1 MAKRFVLRIIYFN
14 SANGYNIV
22 KMKKLLLTFLMLSAV
37 FSARAQK
44 LAVNTDVLMDAC
56 MIPSVG
62 LEMTVGNWS
71 TLGLNVLG
79 CNKPYGKN
87 IKLLAAQPEYRYY
100 FSGRPMHSLFVG
112 VGGVGAIYDAS
123 IKGKVYKGI
132 AYGGGITF
140 GYVMNVTKRLFIDFH
155 AGVAAVGYNRKE
167 YFAGDNYGDYVV
179 GGLNRPNASGYYL
192 MPQRIGISVAYIL
205 K

>member
-1 MAKRFVLRIIYFN
+1 L
-14 SANGYNIV
+14 
-22 KMKKLLLTFLMLSAV
+22 
-37 FSARAQK
+37 
-44 LAVNTDVLMDAC
+44 
-56 MIPSVG
+56 
-62 LEMTVGNWS
+62 
-71 TLGLNVLG
+71 
-79 CNKPYGKN
+79 
-87 IKLLAAQPEYRYY
+87 
-100 FSGRPMHSLFVG
+100 
-112 VGGVGAIYDAS
+112 

-179 GGLNRPNASGYYL
+179 GGLNKPNASGYYL

>member
-1 MAKRFVLRIIYFN
+1 
-14 SANGYNIV
+14 
-22 KMKKLLLTFLMLSAV
+22 MKKLLLTFLMLSAV

-123 IKGKVYKGI
+123 IKGKVYRNSPKSQNEKVSW
-132 AYGGGITF
+132 AYLAK
-140 GYVMNVTKRLFIDFH
+140 KRKHSQRKPRPCFIH
-155 AGVAAVGYNRKE
+155 SIE
-167 YFAGDNYGDYVV
+167 T
-179 GGLNRPNASGYYL
+179 
-192 MPQRIGISVAYIL
+192 
-205 K
+205 

>member
-1 MAKRFVLRIIYFN
+1 MKQHAGAARCRTFKH
-14 SANGYNIV
+14 NIV
-22 KMKKLLLTFLMLSAV
+22 KMKKLLLTFLMLSAM

-56 MIPSVG
+56 MVPSVG

-179 GGLNRPNASGYYL
+179 GGLNKPNASGYYL